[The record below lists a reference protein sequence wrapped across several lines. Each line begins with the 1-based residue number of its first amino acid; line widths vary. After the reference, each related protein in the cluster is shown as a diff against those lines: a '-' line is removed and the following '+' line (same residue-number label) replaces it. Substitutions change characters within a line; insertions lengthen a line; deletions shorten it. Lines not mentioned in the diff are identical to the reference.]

1 MNGLKAKFRKNNIHQ
16 SEPLEGLSS
25 VTPQNVI
32 RFGLASEEIPSPPTI
47 MQIICFSSVIRWAL
61 CDMQDTR
68 PLTAQ

>member
-32 RFGLASEEIPSPPTI
+32 RFGLASEEIPSPPTK
-47 MQIICFSSVIRWAL
+47 
-61 CDMQDTR
+61 
-68 PLTAQ
+68 